1 MGAVDTTRMPQPV
14 GDAAL
19 QRRQYLTF
27 QVNGEMFA
35 MPISAIKE
43 IIEYREPTDV
53 PLMPAFMRGVINL
66 RGRVVPVIDL
76 SVRFGRGPSVPTRR
90 TCVVILELPHEGST
104 QDIGVLVDAVSAVL
118 EIADADIEPP
128 PSFGTRL
135 RADFISGMGKV
146 GERFAIILAIEHA
159 LSIEELASLDALAG
173 MQELPRPGGDGE
185 SE

>member
-1 MGAVDTTRMPQPV
+1 MGAVETSRTPPPGGGTAQ
-14 GDAAL
+14 

-53 PLMPAFMRGVINL
+53 PLMPGFMRGVINL

-76 SVRFGRGPSVPTRR
+76 SVRFGRGPAVPTRR

-118 EIADADIEPP
+118 EIADTDIEPP
-128 PSFGTRL
+128 PSFGAKL
-135 RADFISGMGKV
+135 RPDFISGMGKV

-159 LSIEELASLDALAG
+159 LSIDELASLDVLA
-173 MQELPRPGGDGE
+173 ELPPPGGTGE